1 MPGFDELEIEILP
14 DGTIKV
20 QTDKVSAANHVN
32 AEAFLKF
39 MAELA
44 GGKSTR
50 TRRGHHHHAHG
61 EHTHTH
67 EEEKH

>member
-1 MPGFDELEIEILP
+1 MDEMKIEILE

-20 QTDKVSAANHVN
+20 ITDNVSPANHVN
-32 AEAFLKF
+32 AEAFTKF
-39 MAELA
+39 MADLA

-50 TRRGHHHHAHG
+50 TRRGHHRHG
-61 EHTHTH
+61 THTHEH